1 MDNNSMKN
9 VTMNTGNTIPQLGYG
24 TYKIAPEDTVDAVT
38 MALEAGYRHID
49 TAQMYGNEAEVGE
62 AIAKSGI
69 DRADIF
75 LTTKLN
81 NPNHQPD
88 EARISFRQSL
98 EDLQTDYVD
107 LFLIHWPLPTL
118 FGGDFLTTWLT
129 LEEFYEDGRAKAV
142 GVSNFLPEHLD
153 VLANGSDL
161 VPAVNQIEI
170 HPYFTNE
177 ASRAKNA
184 ELGIVTQAW
193 SPLGRAAVLDDPT
206 VVEIAERVGATP
218 AQVVLNWHV
227 NRGDVVIPKSVTK
240 SRVESNMDIFDVPL
254 TEEDYERITK
264 LDRGEE
270 GRQGSNP
277 ATMERL

>member
-1 MDNNSMKN
+1 MKN

>member
-1 MDNNSMKN
+1 MKN

-153 VLANGSDL
+153 VLTSGSDL